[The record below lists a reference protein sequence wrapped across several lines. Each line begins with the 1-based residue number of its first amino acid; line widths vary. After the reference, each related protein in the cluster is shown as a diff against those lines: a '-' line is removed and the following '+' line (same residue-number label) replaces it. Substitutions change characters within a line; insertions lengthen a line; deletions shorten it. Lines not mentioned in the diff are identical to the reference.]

1 MDFDL
6 SWSVEWSL
14 DTIVTVLKERKNI
27 KKITNKNYL
36 LCQCH
41 TNENEIKNYEP
52 CPFGHATTNLI
63 AVELQWMQQG
73 KHFKSEMLELA
84 LSHFWQQNQDMTRDW
99 QMDVSTP

>member
-27 KKITNKNYL
+27 KKITNENYL
-36 LCQCH
+36 LRQCR
-41 TNENEIKNYEP
+41 TNENEIKNYKP
-52 CPFGHATTNLI
+52 CPFGHTTTNLI
-63 AVELQWMQQG
+63 AVELQWMQQR

-99 QMDVSTP
+99 QVDVSTP